1 MIGFTQSSY
10 PAFLQP
16 SDEDYKTL
24 WFSNSRAKGGTYFSS
39 IPIFMFSFTGKTT
52 KHEHYL
58 PPYHSFEGKHT
69 ANERQPISL
78 SLL

>member
-10 PAFLQP
+10 PALYCPPMRITKLF
-16 SDEDYKTL
+16 